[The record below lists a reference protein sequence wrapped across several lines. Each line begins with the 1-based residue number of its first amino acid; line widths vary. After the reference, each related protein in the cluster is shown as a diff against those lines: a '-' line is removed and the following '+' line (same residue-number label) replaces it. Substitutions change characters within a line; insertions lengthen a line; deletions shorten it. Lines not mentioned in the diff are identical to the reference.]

1 MENDDNEKVLLT
13 LRHSRKAFLVE
24 YFCSLFLFFLLFL
37 AFLQKVEVPDN
48 ILHLVLG
55 LGVLGIVGTEVRRYF
70 GDRYRIMPKKLS
82 IMKGVLKVKKK
93 NVYYQP
99 LGFIPDL
106 NIKQSAVQRLLGFG
120 TVYLQVG
127 SSNLELRDIDDP
139 HQVLKLLENLIEEA
153 RRAQRLQT
161 LRQ

>member
-1 MENDDNEKVLLT
+1 MENDDHEKILLT
-13 LRHSRKAFLVE
+13 LRHSRKAFLME

-48 ILHLVLG
+48 IFYLVSG
-55 LGVLGIVGTEVRRYF
+55 LGVLGVVGTEARRYF
-70 GDRYRIMPKKLS
+70 GDRYKLMPAKLS
-82 IMKGVLKVKKK
+82 VVKGVLKVKKK

-106 NIKQSAVQRLLGFG
+106 NIKQSALQRLLGFG

-127 SSNLELRDIDDP
+127 SSNLELRDVDNP
-139 HQVLKLLENLIEEA
+139 HQVLKLLENLIDEA
-153 RRAQRLQT
+153 RRAQRLQA